1 MGSQIALGALDM
13 KTFVALLALC
23 VAAAVA
29 QDPCGGTFGS
39 NTYSLDNLNT
49 GTGAGY
55 EADAGIYKYTIGVCE
70 ALVGA
75 DCTAANT
82 QCCQAWP
89 PFGNDDSKVL
99 GATNPTP
106 TYSEYSGGAGSGVVM
121 TLAGGA
127 NSKSC
132 GKDNTAVL
140 NCVCD
145 ASMTGTPTFS
155 VTEAVDCVTTFSV
168 SASACCPGGGSSSGS
183 GGGVV
188 GWIFVSLFMS
198 ALRSTWWLALSTRR
212 RRRAPPAWR
221 WSPTLIS
228 GAPSRATWL
237 VGSSTRAP

>member
-49 GTGAGY
+49 GTGADY

-89 PFGNDDSKVL
+89 PFGMEMVPNIDFWRAFPGYV
-99 GATNPTP
+99 A
-106 TYSEYSGGAGSGVVM
+106 SGF
-121 TLAGGA
+121 
-127 NSKSC
+127 KY
-132 GKDNTAVL
+132 
-140 NCVCD
+140 
-145 ASMTGTPTFS
+145 
-155 VTEAVDCVTTFSV
+155 
-168 SASACCPGGGSSSGS
+168 
-183 GGGVV
+183 
-188 GWIFVSLFMS
+188 
-198 ALRSTWWLALSTRR
+198 
-212 RRRAPPAWR
+212 
-221 WSPTLIS
+221 
-228 GAPSRATWL
+228 
-237 VGSSTRAP
+237 